1 MRIAAS
7 GETMSLPDTT
17 EQNHHKRFVLGR
29 GLNIMGTTKTQL
41 IVVEP
46 EDTIDGIISNRNR
59 TFRPILRGI
68 EAEGFRCSIKSADRR
83 IDPVASM
90 FPRHIGQR
98 KFQPIC
104 SGLEQGEIA
113 FARLVGREDSDD
125 FPIAQT
131 DVVDLCACHVRF
143 RLTEAKSM
151 QKRGHDLFLD
161 TSTGFGKPTSSIKQK
176 PRPYAGA
183 TLLSIDD
190 VLPLLYK
197 IAKFRGSIATKYVLY
212 LFKLQKIQKIT
223 FDIVIS
229 D

>member
-1 MRIAAS
+1 
-7 GETMSLPDTT
+7 
-17 EQNHHKRFVLGR
+17 
-29 GLNIMGTTKTQL
+29 
-41 IVVEP
+41 
-46 EDTIDGIISNRNR
+46 
-59 TFRPILRGI
+59 
-68 EAEGFRCSIKSADRR
+68 
-83 IDPVASM
+83 
-90 FPRHIGQR
+90 
-98 KFQPIC
+98 
-104 SGLEQGEIA
+104 
-113 FARLVGREDSDD
+113 
-125 FPIAQT
+125 
-131 DVVDLCACHVRF
+131 
-143 RLTEAKSM
+143 M

-223 FDIVIS
+223 FDSVIS